1 MRKIFFYSKESQPK
15 TLFALHEGILAPCEG
30 WHKEE
35 APQNGFHLTA
45 SFTMEASDCT
55 GIIKMMEMIDRKQ
68 KTERKRML
76 WYVTH
81 GYNIAIKVKAI
92 YGDTIEHDE
101 LLLIDRPKALKLL
114 LRKLRFIPE
123 WDTVPKRCLP
133 YRPNPDWKPLFGEE
147 LAERIKKI
155 LKKYDKT

>member
-45 SFTMEASDCT
+45 SFTMEASDST
-55 GIIKMMEMIDRKQ
+55 GIIKMMEIIDRKQ
-68 KTERKRML
+68 KTEKKRML

-81 GYNIAIKVKAI
+81 GYDIAIKVKAI

-123 WDTVPKRCLP
+123 WDTVPKRCLL

-147 LAERIKKI
+147 LAERIKRI